1 MKNKILVIACLV
13 LVLCVSLV
21 LPMTTAFADYTE
33 DILNNPQA
41 IVNFNQLAKLDS
53 FSENVSN
60 GTTFSYISDY
70 TFSVSG
76 NASARHYIYLLDNVL
91 VPSYNVGDKFYLK
104 VNDNEI
110 NGLSYGL
117 SLGVYIQLYK
127 SSIITALG
135 TNDYITLW
143 VDTNVGFNGVYTINV
158 QLTNLSAMFG
168 RGNEPTLQQCQELF
182 VADYYAYN
190 TGSAVSLS
198 GINAFENGYEQGL
211 NAYLKATEF
220 TISSQGFYSSVYTVN
235 LSDDYGFNPIGEGV
249 TVFSKNSSQ
258 QSVTVYGS
266 NITNDSSALCLP
278 FKYTLPQGTQI
289 TITGSAANVAY
300 NNSMRVYVG
309 FWVGSQ
315 MIKVDS
321 SMPTGTQ
328 GHFTTS
334 SITFLLP
341 FDVDRIYIITPAD
354 QEEQANIT
362 LKNFSVG
369 YYLTGAEALSKVNF
383 DNGYAKAEEYY
394 KELYKVGGA
403 MYDSIYYKGYYDY
416 PNDDHFTF
424 KSLITS
430 AVDVPVQAFT
440 NLFDFDILGVN
451 MKTFYLSVF
460 TLCVIFVVL
469 RLVL

>member
-13 LVLCVSLV
+13 LVICVSLV
-21 LPMTTAFADYTE
+21 LPMATAYADYE
-33 DILNNPQA
+33 NDVLKNPQA
-41 IVNFNQLAKLDS
+41 IVNMNQLVTSQLNYTNSSVDS
-53 FSENVSN
+53 GRTYFNCIFLFNGSN
-60 GTTFSYISDY
+60 WYSY
-70 TFSVSG
+70 
-76 NASARHYIYLLDNVL
+76 A
-91 VPSYNVGDKFYLK
+91 
-104 VNDNEI
+104 
-110 NGLSYGL
+110 
-117 SLGVYIQLYK
+117 
-127 SSIITALG
+127 ITE
-135 TNDYITLW
+135 
-143 VDTNVGFNGVYTINV
+143 NGVYGFILTASTNYTGTLGIKHSGATQDLTIYNQNNFTVTAGHKYYFRINV
-158 QLTNLSAMFG
+158 LSCNPSVVNGLQVMDFIVIDLNQMFG
-168 RGNEPTLQQCQELF
+168 SDNIPTVAQCEDLF

-190 TGSAVSLS
+190 TGSAISLS
-198 GINAFENGYEQGL
+198 GIDAFENGYEQGL
-211 NAYLKATEF
+211 NAYIKSTEF
-220 TISSQGFYSSVYTVN
+220 TVSSQEFYSSVYTVN
-235 LSDDYGFNPIGEGV
+235 LNDDYGFNPIGEGV

-266 NITNDSSALCLP
+266 NITNSSAALCLP

-289 TITGSAANVAY
+289 TITGLAANVAY
-300 NNSMRVYVG
+300 HNSMRVYVG

-315 MIKVDS
+315 MIQVDS

-328 GHFTTS
+328 GNFRKS

-354 QEEQANIT
+354 EDSQANIT
-362 LKNFSVG
+362 LKDFTVG

-383 DNGYAKAEEYY
+383 ENGYAKAEEYY

-416 PNDDHFTF
+416 ENAEHFTF
-424 KSLITS
+424 RSLISS
-430 AVDVPVQAFT
+430 AVDVPVQAMT